1 MGCVT
6 LPSECERIK
15 CVNTRCYVRLQ
26 IAVEIRGIK
35 LNLVEI
41 NDKTKI
47 NSSSEQG
54 TNGSTENPDEAWKI
68 LRRSPYMS
76 QTKILGFE
84 AQNGKLIGWLED
96 GNENRSV
103 LVVVGMAGQ
112 GKTTLVKEI
121 FDNEEVIGKFKCNVW
136 ICVSDFD
143 SPEKFF
149 RFMLKKFLQPTEEE
163 EEKDNLPHGFYTMN
177 LNSLRDK
184 VKKHLHKQ
192 RYVLFFDD
200 VWDTN
205 FWHEIKHT
213 LSDEKNGSRII
224 ITTRN
229 EEVFK
234 TCKRSSLVDVQVHNM
249 QPLTDKLSEELLC
262 HIAFKPD
269 VVIPKKV
276 EGLCSQILKA
286 CGGLP
291 LGIVAI
297 GVHVDDKSLP
307 SFRWK
312 SIIENTCITQ
322 TLALS
327 YDNLPNYLKPC
338 LLYFGIFPHD
348 YGIKSKRL
356 IRQWIAEGFVFVNN
370 ENQNEKTF
378 EEVAQDYLTN
388 LIDRNLVQVSSFAI
402 DGKPKSY
409 RVHYLIHDMI
419 RRKFEDLSF
428 CKCINEY
435 IESNQNEITRHLSIA
450 TNSCES
456 FVDEIESSFI
466 RSVHFFTDEELSIDF
481 VSKIP
486 SKYKKLKVLDF
497 EDSKVSY
504 DLKDLGNLIHLK
516 YLSFRNTKVKN
527 LPKSIGKLVNLETLD
542 LRGSDVNEIPE
553 EVSML
558 RKLRH
563 LLGDKMSLIQ
573 LKDKIGS
580 MLSLLTLCDVKVD
593 ERVGLIEKGL
603 EKLRKIKDLGLTE
616 VMEGHGSYLCCAINK
631 MKRLEKLSIVAKSE
645 NDVIDLENM
654 KVPSLLQKLRLQGK
668 LNQLPEWVQ
677 GLHHLVKLVL
687 SGSELMV
694 GYDLLNLLKDLPNL
708 LFLSITSEAYKGES
722 LDFQDRSF
730 KALEEL
736 QLGSLNNLNSITV
749 DINALPSLKKL
760 CFRDIPQL
768 KSIRFS
774 PQHLE
779 NLQHFYCENIP
790 YNFRIIISISPTLFH
805 RMCQNPTPTY

>member
-1 MGCVT
+1 MMGCGCGLLLQFCKCDCLSSWLQKVCNEECMFALFNMMINVPKEIAFLKEEMEKLNLHISEAREKVAAAEEGDRRKHMKEKATDLTRLYFRIEDVIDEWNSYYQHEKRCEMGCVT

-312 SIIENTCITQ
+312 N
-322 TLALS
+322 
-327 YDNLPNYLKPC
+327 
-338 LLYFGIFPHD
+338 
-348 YGIKSKRL
+348 
-356 IRQWIAEGFVFVNN
+356 
-370 ENQNEKTF
+370 
-378 EEVAQDYLTN
+378 
-388 LIDRNLVQVSSFAI
+388 
-402 DGKPKSY
+402 
-409 RVHYLIHDMI
+409 
-419 RRKFEDLSF
+419 
-428 CKCINEY
+428 
-435 IESNQNEITRHLSIA
+435 
-450 TNSCES
+450 
-456 FVDEIESSFI
+456 EIESSFI